1 MKASDFILQ
10 TRVELN
16 EKGGKFWSDEEML
29 IKLQRSYVSL
39 QFDLPFFITK
49 ESLAIQSGM
58 TEYYLKYTPLKNIN
72 CTVDGV
78 IIDYRDAE
86 SFYSG
91 DKSVCYTFNGDQ
103 LLLGFVPIKEKT
115 VEIVYRYGKH
125 LENGNCEIETPSI
138 FIKALRFLFMS
149 EIYEKPTGNTKDRSL
164 SFDYLKLYEGELR
177 KLRVNN
183 KMRPR
188 NIKSQ
193 YQRI

>member
-10 TRVELN
+10 TRIELN

-39 QFDLPFFITK
+39 QFDLPFFIAK
-49 ESLAIQSGM
+49 ESLVIEIGM
-58 TEYYLKYTPLKNIN
+58 SEYYLKYAPIKNIK
-72 CTVDGV
+72 CMVDEK
-78 IIDYRDAE
+78 IIEYRDNE
-86 SFYSG
+86 NFYLSN
-91 DKSVCYTFNGDQ
+91 DSYCYTFDGDKI
-103 LLLGFVPIKEKT
+103 LLGFIPKKESEI
-115 VEIVYRYGKH
+115 EIVYRYAKH

-138 FIKALRFLFMS
+138 FTKALRFLFMS

-164 SFDYLKLYEGELR
+164 SFDYLKLYDGELR

-188 NIKSQ
+188 NIKSN